1 MQEIDNMKF
10 AILCPPQLK
19 DDGDFVSNT
28 YVDTRGFNHARFLF
42 IMGVTDI
49 GVGSTAEGTAPKI
62 EECDTTGGSYTDV
75 DDAAL
80 ADAIADDED
89 SLLFAIDVDLRKSH
103 KRYMQVT
110 APHAGDG
117 SNGANMAIIAILS
130 KAEGNVLATA
140 TAMGLEELIK
150 A

>member
-1 MQEIDNMKF
+1 MLEIDNMKF
-10 AILCPPQLK
+10 ALLLPPQLK
-19 DDGDFVSNT
+19 DDGDFASNT
-28 YVDTRGFNHARFLF
+28 YVDTRGFNHVRFLM

-49 GVGSTAEGTAPKI
+49 GVGSTAEGTAPKV
-62 EECDTTGGSYTDV
+62 EECDTTGGTYTDV
-75 DDAAL
+75 TSAAL

-103 KRYMQVT
+103 KRYMQVN

-117 SNGANMAIIAILS
+117 TVGANMAIIAILS
-130 KAEGNVLATA
+130 KAEGNIPATA
-140 TAMGLEELIK
+140 TAMGLAELIK